1 MHDSADSKNL
11 QAVNGCA
18 LRWQVDHQLR
28 VVDYQGEV
36 QLFTGLDGSLD
47 RHLQKT
53 QLLVYRN
60 ALAGEAGTYE
70 CALAE
75 RQFLVCVEPSDDGC
89 RAVAMEITSH
99 KQAQQD
105 MATLK
110 RHNELILEAA
120 GEGIYGLNM
129 KGEATFVNPA
139 AVAMTGWSA
148 EETIGGTIHYKHHHT
163 RADGSHYPHEECPI
177 YAAIKDG
184 EVHHVDDEVF
194 WRKDGSCFPVEYTST
209 PIYEEG
215 LLAGAVVVFK
225 DISERKQ
232 TEQKLLKAFQE
243 VDQLKERLQE
253 QNIYLQE
260 EICQDHNFGEIIG
273 QSPPVQLLLQGVQQ
287 VAATDATVL
296 ILGESG
302 TGKEL
307 IARAIHQRSARSE
320 KPLVKINCGAISAG
334 LVESELFGHE
344 KGAFTGAVGQRK
356 GRFELADGG
365 TLFLDEVSELPLD
378 TQVKLLRA
386 LQEQEFER
394 VGSSTPIRV
403 DVRIIAATNRDLLE
417 RVSQGAFREDLYY
430 RLNVFPLEMPPLR
443 NRASD
448 IPLLVQHFIQ
458 QAARNFGKP
467 LQGISQEGMAALQQ
481 YPWPGNIREL
491 QNVIERAAILSSG
504 TVLSVNG
511 LLPSL
516 PESTE
521 PQSLLSLEELE
532 RRHIQQVLVQT
543 DGVIAGKNG
552 AAHILG
558 LHPNTLRS
566 RMLKLGIRF

>member
-1 MHDSADSKNL
+1 MMPDATDPTER
-11 QAVNGCA
+11 QATHRA

-28 VVDYQGEV
+28 ITDYQGET
-36 QLFTGLDGSLD
+36 QLFAKRDDALDSY
-47 RHLQKT
+47 LQAP
-53 QLLVYRN
+53 QLLIYRN
-60 ALAGEAGTYE
+60 ALAGESGLYE
-70 CALAE
+70 HTVAE
-75 RQFLVCVEPSDDGC
+75 RQFIVCVEPATDGC
-89 RAVAMEITSH
+89 SAVAIEITRYH
-99 KQAQQD
+99 QAQQV
-105 MATLK
+105 MASLK

-139 AVAMTGWSA
+139 ATDMTGWSA
-148 EETIGGTIHYKHHHT
+148 EETIGGTIHYKHHHSH
-163 RADGSHYPHEECPI
+163 ADGTHYPHEECPI
-177 YAAIKDG
+177 YAAIMDG

-194 WRKDGSCFPVEYTST
+194 WRKDGSSFPVEYTST
-209 PIYEEG
+209 PIHEEG
-215 LLAGAVVVFK
+215 QLAGAVVVFK

-232 TEQKLLKAFQE
+232 AEQTLLKAFQE
-243 VDQLKERLQE
+243 VEQLKERLQE
-253 QNIYLQE
+253 QNLYLQE
-260 EICQDHNFGEIIG
+260 EISQDHNFGEIIG
-273 QSPPVQLLLQGVQQ
+273 QSAPIQQLLQEVQQ
-287 VAATDATVL
+287 VATTDATVM

-365 TLFLDEVSELPLD
+365 TLFLDEVGELPLD

-403 DVRIIAATNRDLLE
+403 DVRIIAATNRDLLALV
-417 RVSQGAFREDLYY
+417 RQGAFRQDLYY

-443 NRASD
+443 ERVTD

-458 QAARNFGKP
+458 QAARKLGKP
-467 LQGISQEGMAALQQ
+467 IEGISQEGMTALQQ

-491 QNVIERAAILSSG
+491 QNVIERAAILNTG
-504 TVLSVNG
+504 VVLSVTG

-516 PESTE
+516 SIAVEES
-521 PQSLLSLEELE
+521 PLLSLEALE
-532 RRHIQQVLVQT
+532 RRHIKKVLAHAE
-543 DGVIAGKNG
+543 GVIAGPKG

>member
-1 MHDSADSKNL
+1 MRDATDPTKPQTTYH
-11 QAVNGCA
+11 CA
-18 LRWQVDHQLR
+18 LRWRVDHQLR
-28 VVDYQGEV
+28 IGDYQGEV
-36 QLFTGLDGSLD
+36 LLFAGLDDSLD
-47 RHLQKT
+47 SYLQEP
-53 QLLVYRN
+53 QLLIYRN
-60 ALAGEAGTYE
+60 ALAGEGGSYE
-70 CALAE
+70 HAVADH
-75 RQFLVCVEPSDDGC
+75 QYIVCVEPTPDGC
-89 RAVAMEITSH
+89 SAIAMEITPY
-99 KQAQQD
+99 KQAQQV
-105 MATLK
+105 MASLK
-110 RHNELILEAA
+110 HHNELILEAA
-120 GEGIYGLNM
+120 GEGIYGLDMN
-129 KGEATFVNPA
+129 GEATFVNPA

-148 EETIGGTIHYKHHHT
+148 EETIGGTIHYKHHHS

-177 YAAIKDG
+177 YAAIMDG

-209 PIYEEG
+209 PIYEQG
-215 LLAGAVVVFK
+215 KLAGAVVVFK

-232 TEQKLLKAFQE
+232 AEQKLLKAFQE
-243 VDQLKERLQE
+243 VEQLKERLQE

-260 EICQDHNFGEIIG
+260 EISQEHNFGEIIG
-273 QSPPVQLLLQGVQQ
+273 QSAPVQQLLQSVQQ
-287 VAATDATVL
+287 VAATDATVM

-307 IARAIHQRSARSE
+307 IARAIHQRSVRCE

-365 TLFLDEVSELPLD
+365 TLFLDEVGELPLD

-417 RVSQGAFREDLYY
+417 LVRQGAFRQDLYY

-443 NRASD
+443 GRVSD

-458 QAARNFGKP
+458 QSARKFGKP
-467 LQGISQEGMAALQQ
+467 IEGISQEGMVALQQ

-491 QNVIERAAILSSG
+491 QNVIERAAILSTD

-516 PESTE
+516 TAAAEEQP
-521 PQSLLSLEELE
+521 LLSLEELE
-532 RRHIQQVLVQT
+532 RYHIKRVLAHAE
-543 DGVIAGKNG
+543 GVIAGPKG

-566 RMLKLGIRF
+566 RMLKLGVRF